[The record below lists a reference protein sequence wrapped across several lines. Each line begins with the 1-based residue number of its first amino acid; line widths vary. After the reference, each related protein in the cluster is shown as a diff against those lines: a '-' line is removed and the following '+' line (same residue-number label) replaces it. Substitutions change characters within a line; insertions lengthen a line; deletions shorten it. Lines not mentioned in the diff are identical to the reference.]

1 MTGVD
6 AHSGDI
12 DGDADDVDGRS
23 VGELLLDADL
33 TSRDLLWDP
42 DPDTATAK
50 VRTFGEVVEAAAELW
65 QAIPDPDAE
74 LSMAR
79 IHQVATH
86 LHRTQQRT
94 GWPGTGPTDPHLEI
108 VADTLVRAAELVTA
122 RRHPTAP
129 LSETGHLDSEAAR
142 TRIMHILYVS
152 SHGVSTALTGHTR
165 SLQQRLDTRK
175 TLAPGDSI
183 RHARD
188 ARERVSAV
196 ERLAGSYLHPRWPT
210 ALAGAHR
217 DRSEIV
223 GLDRAVARWHLQ
235 AHRSLA
241 APPSAANIAYVV
253 RVQQDL
259 ALATSVIT
267 AAADSRGLRGPHP
280 DTDRIRPALAGLEQ
294 AWGQLGTDLG
304 QMIGRQ
310 RRLDPELLLA
320 GNNVRAALR
329 DITHDQHGFTSPTL
343 MADRVD
349 LQDATTSL
357 QRGLSATVD
366 LAHVVHDALD
376 DPDLTAAARGA
387 HAMATS
393 TAGPPQGPAAW
404 VTARDLHHDRQARL
418 PPPVRT
424 TLLDHA
430 AKVIDTAAAADSV
443 SAAVSPAPS
452 RSREQSALTG
462 QRTQNLTPPAMDRT
476 PGVNAPGIGCER

>member
-1 MTGVD
+1 MTGLH
-6 AHSGDI
+6 AHSDNVDEGI
-12 DGDADDVDGRS
+12 DGRS

-33 TSRDLLWDP
+33 TARDLLWDP
-42 DPDTATAK
+42 NPDTAQAK
-50 VRTFGEVVEAAAELW
+50 VRTFGEVGEAAAELW
-65 QAIPDPDAE
+65 AAIPYRDVE

-108 VADTLVRAAELVTA
+108 VADNLVRAAELVTA

-129 LSETGHLDSEAAR
+129 LSATGHLDSEAAR

-165 SLQQRLDTRK
+165 ALQQRLDTHK
-175 TLAPGDSI
+175 ALAPGDSI

-188 ARERVSAV
+188 ARERTSAV
-196 ERLAGSYLHPRWPT
+196 ERLAGSYLHPRWPA

-217 DRSEIV
+217 DRSGILRLEH
-223 GLDRAVARWHLQ
+223 AVARWDLQ

-241 APPSAANIAYVV
+241 AAPSAANIAHVV

-259 ALATSVIT
+259 ALATSGIT
-267 AAADSRGLRGPHP
+267 AAAASRGLRGPHP
-280 DTDRIRPALAGLEQ
+280 DTDRVRPALAGLEQ
-294 AWGQLGTDLG
+294 AWGRLGTDLG

-310 RRLDPELLLA
+310 RRLDPELLIA

-329 DITHDQHGFTSPTL
+329 DITHDQYGFVSPAL

-349 LQDATTSL
+349 LRDATTSL
-357 QRGLSATVD
+357 QRGLSAAVD

-376 DPDLTAAARGA
+376 DPDLTSSARGA
-387 HAMATS
+387 HAMATNTS
-393 TAGPPQGPAAW
+393 GPPQGLAAW

-418 PPPVRT
+418 PPPVRA

-430 AKVIDTAAAADSV
+430 QGVIDTAATADSACAV
-443 SAAVSPAPS
+443 VSPSPTT
-452 RSREQSALTG
+452 RREQSAFTG
-462 QRTQNLTPPAMDRT
+462 QRTQDITPPAMDSAR
-476 PGVNAPGIGCER
+476 GVNAPGIGCE